1 MQVAHVTVDRGY
13 WPAVIHARAGEPLR
27 LVFHRYDGSECAE
40 RVVFSNPRLERHLC
54 LAGATVV
61 DLPAQPAGQVR
72 FTCGMGRY
80 LGRIEL
86 TDAPAS
92 ELARLRRQFRQLETP
107 LGTAFVFWIS
117 SLPLIALLPVLMLD
131 AAAALAVAGVVLV
144 AWVAGCLWAFG
155 RHQWRFNRP

>member
-1 MQVAHVTVDRGY
+1 M
-13 WPAVIHARAGEPLR
+13 
-27 LVFHRYDGSECAE
+27 
-40 RVVFSNPRLERHLC
+40 
-54 LAGATVV
+54 
-61 DLPAQPAGQVR
+61 
-72 FTCGMGRY
+72 
-80 LGRIEL
+80 RIEL

-117 SLPLIALLPVLMLD
+117 SLPLIALLAVLMLD